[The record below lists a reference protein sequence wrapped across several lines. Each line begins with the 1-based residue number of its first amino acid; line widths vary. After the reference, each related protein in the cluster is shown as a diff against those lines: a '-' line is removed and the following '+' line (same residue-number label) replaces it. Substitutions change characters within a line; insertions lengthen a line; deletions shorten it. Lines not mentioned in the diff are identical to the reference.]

1 MLTELTVS
9 IVSDVKTRRLRLDR
23 RPLLDTGPDAELFVG
38 REAELTRLQ
47 RAVELGL
54 NAVVVGE
61 PGTGTSSL
69 LRHLAWSMRSRKL
82 AAPIQVGAAA
92 AEDVP
97 TLLRGVLRRVAG
109 DEAAAVAQIGALD
122 AAALLD
128 RLGRALPRGAIVLL
142 DDLPAGLGRL
152 LFGSLRDEV
161 WRLGAQW
168 VVAATSAAADDLLR
182 PPVDAFFENVLRLG
196 PLSAVEARKM
206 LRRRGVELTKADAAV
221 LTELSGG
228 VPRRLVDLARALVE
242 DGRTPA
248 ELAAESDAASQRL
261 AEVSDSAR
269 ALVAVL
275 RDLGASSPS
284 DPALQQRMQVT
295 RPRLVA
301 LFTELRD
308 AGLVVEATPD
318 RTGSART
325 GRPRQR
331 WVLTGTVGAPV
342 HADPNAF

>member
-9 IVSDVKTRRLRLDR
+9 IVSKVKARRLRLDR

-38 REAELTRLQ
+38 REAELTRLR

-54 NAVVVGE
+54 NALVVGE
-61 PGTGTSSL
+61 SGMGTSSL
-69 LRHLAWSMRSRKL
+69 LRHLAWSMRSSKL
-82 AAPIQVGAAA
+82 SSPIQVGAAG

-97 TLLRGVLRRVAG
+97 ALLRGVLRRVAG
-109 DEAAAVAQIGALD
+109 DEAAAVAQVGALD

-128 RLGRALPRGAIVLL
+128 RLARALPAGAVVLL
-142 DDLPAGLGRL
+142 DDLPVGLGRA

-161 WRLGAQW
+161 WRLDARW
-168 VVAATSAAADDLLR
+168 VVGTTSAAADDVLR
-182 PPVDAFFENVLRLG
+182 PPVDAFFENVVRLG
-196 PLSAVEARKM
+196 PLSASEARKM
-206 LRRRGVELTKADAAV
+206 LRRRGVELAKADVAA
-221 LTELSGG
+221 LSELADG

-248 ELAAESDAASQRL
+248 ELAAESEARARRL
-261 AEVSDSAR
+261 AGVSDSAR
-269 ALVAVL
+269 ALVSAL
-275 RDLGASSPS
+275 HDLGASSPS

-301 LFTELRD
+301 LFSELSD
-308 AGLVVEATPD
+308 AGLVAEATAD
-318 RTGSART
+318 RAGST
-325 GRPRQR
+325 KPGRPRQR

-342 HADPNAF
+342 HADRDAS